1 MGSQPARTRPRAQE
15 ACTSAAACTCT
26 SAATDGSAPRRTAC
40 GKSEVYKFKGDVLRG
55 RDVVCC
61 VLAARQASNA
71 ADGRRL
77 TDGPKF
83 EKAVKLL
90 ALVKVSSAF
99 VEHVFSQLAFIRR
112 AIGDSAS
119 RDVMELRTLIRVN
132 NGLMENYRARK

>member
-1 MGSQPARTRPRAQE
+1 M
-15 ACTSAAACTCT
+15 
-26 SAATDGSAPRRTAC
+26 
-40 GKSEVYKFKGDVLRG
+40 FKGDVLRG

-119 RDVMELRTLIRVN
+119 QDVIELRTPIHVN